1 MTAITQALST
11 ALLDFV
17 WQGLLAA
24 FLLWSALFALKNR
37 SARARYAASC
47 VALAVMAALPVVT
60 ASLVYTAPALVGHTS
75 WPARVPLGPPA
86 AMPGPAVSS
95 FVWAGGLAGA
105 LGATHMVVRRAAVLA
120 PPGVGLPP
128 NIRSPPPIEGG

>member
-24 FLLWSALFALKNR
+24 FLLWTALFALKNR

-47 VALAVMAALPVVT
+47 VALAVMAALPEIGR
-60 ASLVYTAPALVGHTS
+60 ASCRE
-75 WPARVPLGPPA
+75 RV
-86 AMPGPAVSS
+86 
-95 FVWAGGLAGA
+95 
-105 LGATHMVVRRAAVLA
+105 
-120 PPGVGLPP
+120 
-128 NIRSPPPIEGG
+128 